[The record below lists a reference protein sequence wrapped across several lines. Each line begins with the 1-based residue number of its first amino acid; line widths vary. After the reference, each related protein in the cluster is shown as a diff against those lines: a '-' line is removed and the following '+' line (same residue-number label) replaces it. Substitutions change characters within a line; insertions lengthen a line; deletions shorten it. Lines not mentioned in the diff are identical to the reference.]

1 MAIYYFSDEVS
12 MGFSHCGEV
21 MADLEG
27 QIELTD
33 EESAQLVALMQE
45 KKSCDV
51 AEMGLKERYP
61 DLYERLEE
69 AWYDAAYTAE
79 LAHWHREGFL
89 NGYCEFDL
97 DEVMEHCEAH
107 CGYTFTFDPEEH
119 CLLEPDDEEQL
130 EELRREH
137 FEAWLEEYVTTLSNE
152 EVIEFCSEQL
162 NSEVEDV
169 TDPEGVEYE
178 VAIPYELIRRAGL
191 TK

>member
-1 MAIYYFSDEVS
+1 MAIYHFTDEVS

-33 EESAQLVALMQE
+33 EEAAQLVALMQE

-51 AEMGLKERYP
+51 AKMGLEQLYP
-61 DLYERLEE
+61 ALYERLEE
-69 AWYDAAYTAE
+69 AWHDAAYTAE

-89 NGYCEFDL
+89 DGYCEFDL
-97 DEVMEHCEAH
+97 DEVMAHCEAH
-107 CGYTFTFDPEEH
+107 CGYTFTYDPEEH
-119 CLLEPDDEEQL
+119 PLSDPDDEEQL

-137 FEAWLEEYVTTLSNE
+137 FEAWLSEYVESLSNE

-169 TDPEGVEYE
+169 TNPEGVEYTI
-178 VAIPYELIRRAGL
+178 AIPYELIRRAGL

>member
-1 MAIYYFSDEVS
+1 

-33 EESAQLVALMQE
+33 EEAAQLVALMQE
-45 KKSCDV
+45 TKSSDV
-51 AEMGLKERYP
+51 AEMGLEQRYP
-61 DLYERLEE
+61 DLYERLKET
-69 AWYDAAYTAE
+69 WYDAAYNAE

-89 NGYCEFDL
+89 DGYCEFDL

-169 TDPEGVEYE
+169 TDPEGVEYTI
-178 VAIPYELIRRAGL
+178 AIPYELIRRAGL

>member
-1 MAIYYFSDEVS
+1 MAIYHFTDEVS

-21 MADLEG
+21 TADLEG

-33 EESAQLVALMQE
+33 EEAAQLVALMQE

-51 AEMGLKERYP
+51 AKMGLKERYP
-61 DLYERLEE
+61 ALYERLGE
-69 AWYDAAYTAE
+69 AWHDAAYTAE

-89 NGYCEFDL
+89 DGYCEFDL
-97 DEVMEHCEAH
+97 DEVMAHCEAH
-107 CGYTFTFDPEEH
+107 CGYTFTYDPEEH
-119 CLLEPDDEEQL
+119 PLSDPDDEEQL

>member
-1 MAIYYFSDEVS
+1 MAIYHFTDEVS

-21 MADLEG
+21 TADLEG

-33 EESAQLVALMQE
+33 EEAAQLVALMQE

-51 AEMGLKERYP
+51 AEMGLEQRYP
-61 DLYERLEE
+61 ALYKRLKE

-89 NGYCEFDL
+89 DGYCEFDL
-97 DEVMEHCEAH
+97 DEVMAHCESY
-107 CGYTFTFDPEEH
+107 CGYTFTYDPEAH
-119 CLLEPDDEEQL
+119 PLSDPDDEEQL

-169 TDPEGVEYE
+169 TDPEGVEYTI
-178 VAIPYELIRRAGL
+178 AIPYELIRRAGL

>member
-33 EESAQLVALMQE
+33 EEAAQLVALMQE

-51 AEMGLKERYP
+51 EQMGLKRRYP
-61 DLYERLEE
+61 ALYERLEE
-69 AWYDAAYTAE
+69 AWYDAAYNAE

-89 NGYCEFDL
+89 DGYCEFDL

-119 CLLEPDDEEQL
+119 CLLEPDDEEQM

-169 TDPEGVEYE
+169 TDPEGVEYTI
-178 VAIPYELIRRAGL
+178 AIPYELIRRAGL

>member
-1 MAIYYFSDEVS
+1 

-69 AWYDAAYTAE
+69 AWYDAAYNAE

-119 CLLEPDDEEQL
+119 CLLDPDDEEQM

-152 EVIEFCSEQL
+152 EVIAFCSEQL

-191 TK
+191 SK

>member
-33 EESAQLVALMQE
+33 EEAAQLVALMQE
-45 KKSCDV
+45 TKSSDV
-51 AEMGLKERYP
+51 AEMGLEQRYP
-61 DLYERLEE
+61 DLYERLKET
-69 AWYDAAYTAE
+69 WYDAAYNAE

-89 NGYCEFDL
+89 DGYCEFDL